1 MQRKRKAIF
10 GRVLQILHFSLL
22 NDRVKEKI
30 HFAFISS
37 YQKVYSLDGLYG
49 FALTILCKGR
59 GKKAFLL
66 WGGKGLFQ
74 GSGILFQ
81 RGGTPK
87 KEYGFISG
95 IKNKKT
101 DAKIPKSSIIA
112 FLL

>member
-1 MQRKRKAIF
+1 M
-10 GRVLQILHFSLL
+10 QILYFSLF

-49 FALTILCKGR
+49 FSLTILCKGR
-59 GKKAFLL
+59 GEKAFLL

-95 IKNKKT
+95 IKNKKLMQKFQK
-101 DAKIPKSSIIA
+101 AV
-112 FLL
+112 

>member
-1 MQRKRKAIF
+1 M
-10 GRVLQILHFSLL
+10 QILYFSLL
-22 NDRVKEKI
+22 NDRVKEKV
-30 HFAFISS
+30 HSTFIPS

-49 FALTILCKGR
+49 FSLTILCKRR

-74 GSGILFQ
+74 DSGILFQ

-101 DAKIPKSSIIA
+101 DAKISKSSIIA